1 MEFRKFLENHVSIPV
16 VHGTTPESLV
26 GILKNGFSLQ
36 DFGRTAKITKQL
48 KWLELDPE
56 GIYFIRAE
64 SIETSTGISSPAHP
78 FNFQRRGVWVFAQ
91 TNLQSPLEI
100 GGFHMKD
107 GNLIGYKEVLKDK
120 YGLHGRALTQA
131 LQQEGYD
138 GIVTD
143 GEIVVFDPKDV
154 IVDHE
159 KTKSWLKTI
168 PGGERI
174 LSQL

>member
-26 GILKNGFSLQ
+26 GILQHGFSLK
-36 DFGRTAKITKQL
+36 DFGRTAKKTGQL
-48 KWLELDPE
+48 QWLHLDPE

-64 SIETSTGISSPAHP
+64 SVGISSPAHP
-78 FNFQRRGVWVFAQ
+78 FDNKHRGVWVFAQ
-91 TNLQSPLEI
+91 ANLQNPLEI

-120 YGLHGRALTQA
+120 YKLHGRALTQA

-154 IVDHE
+154 IVDYE